1 MKKILILIVLVGV
14 LLMAILL
21 WKKKPIVPP
30 PSKLDSLQNELV
42 ILKDSLKLESIKYEK
57 TCSII
62 HNQSF
67 YDDSVFFSEYL
78 KRFRLRY
85 DSGRV
90 KVR

>member
-1 MKKILILIVLVGV
+1 MALV
-14 LLMAILL
+14 
-21 WKKKPIVPP
+21 WKRPNKPVP
-30 PSKLDSLQNELV
+30 PSKIDSLQTELV
-42 ILKDSLKLESIKYEK
+42 ILKDSLKSESIKYEK

-62 HNQSF
+62 SNQSF
-67 YDDSVFFSEYL
+67 YDDSVFFSEDL